1 MRDGVGR
8 AIVCAD
14 DAKCKRIALR
24 DVTAVCDWQECHR
37 SVGSEG
43 VVVKRAMQIWETRD
57 PLPLAMRFCCEMQ
70 LHGSCRFCLSV
81 YHHPVQ

>member
-8 AIVCAD
+8 EIVCAD
-14 DAKCKRIALR
+14 DAKCKRMVLR

-43 VVVKRAMQIWETRD
+43 VEAKCDAD
-57 PLPLAMRFCCEMQ
+57 LGGA
-70 LHGSCRFCLSV
+70 
-81 YHHPVQ
+81 